1 MRFNPYAPPAIRGLG
16 ASEQGASFVDTPR
29 FHRIEIQLGPNE
41 FVRDR
46 VSEFSDEGDFILRA
60 ISVASFNAEFSVQFT
75 DANGYAMSNSLID
88 HYSFLGP
95 SNSPLPFVVF
105 PEVVFPKSSKI
116 SISILNKANTVNTV
130 VFLLHGVMRVQVLR

>member
-16 ASEQGASFVDTPR
+16 ANEQGSSFVDTPR
-29 FHRIEIQLGPNE
+29 FHRIEIQLAASE

-46 VSEFSDEGDFILRA
+46 ASEFSDEGDFILRA
-60 ISVASFNAEFSVQFT
+60 ISVASFTGPFSVQFT

-88 HYSFLGP
+88 HYSFLGAN
-95 SNSPLPFVVF
+95 NSPVPFVIF

-116 SISILNKANTVNTV
+116 SVSILNKTPAANTV
-130 VFLLHGVMRVQVLR
+130 VFLLHGVMRAQVLR